1 VASVRKVNRRAGAA
15 LVALLALV
23 VPVLGPTHLA
33 RAQSQTDRQR
43 QIDDEINS
51 LRNLVSE
58 ASAEEAKLLIAI
70 DASSA
75 AKRAL
80 DAKVAALDGQ
90 IATVQQ
96 KLNAA
101 QAKLAAF
108 EEEQRVAEVR
118 LAESQKALNDARN
131 KLAAY
136 AIAAYTG
143 RSEAMQLLTSTIQ
156 AHSMDELVTRR
167 SYLKAVGNNQA
178 EIIALGERLRDEVKD
193 LNEQLKELTK
203 DAQAQAQVVAGQKAE
218 LESSRSEQDSARAE
232 VAAELARNNDLR
244 AQVLARKDEFE
255 EKEEQLERESEA
267 ITAQLR
273 ARAEAERAERARAAA
288 AAAASGSST
297 TTASGGAAGGASG
310 GASGPAVG
318 SRNLIAPIAGNPPIT
333 SSFGYRVHP
342 IYGTTRLHTG
352 VDIGADTGT
361 AIRAAGS
368 GTVVSAGWMEGY
380 GNATILDHGNG
391 LATLYAH
398 QSAMLVSSG
407 GTVSQGQTIGRVGCT
422 GSCTGPH
429 LHFEVRIDGTP
440 VDPLPYIR

>member
-1 VASVRKVNRRAGAA
+1 MLALLVPAFGPVGLAGA
-15 LVALLALV
+15 
-23 VPVLGPTHLA
+23 
-33 RAQSQTDRQR
+33 QTDRQR
-43 QIDDEINS
+43 QIDEEINS
-51 LRNLVSE
+51 LRNQVSE
-58 ASAEEAKLLIAI
+58 ASAEEAKLLVAI
-70 DASSA
+70 DASTA

-90 IATVQQ
+90 IASVQQ

-108 EEEQRVAEVR
+108 EEEQQAAEAK
-118 LAESQKALNDARN
+118 LAESQQALNAARN

-143 RSEAMQLLTSTIQ
+143 RSEAMQFITSTIQ

-193 LNEQLKELTK
+193 LTDQLKELTK
-203 DAQAQAQVVAGQKAE
+203 EAQAQAAVVEGQKAE
-218 LESSRSEQDSARAE
+218 LESSRAEQDGARAE
-232 VAAELARNNDLR
+232 VAAELARNNELR
-244 AQVLARKDEFE
+244 SQVLARKDEFE
-255 EKEEQLERESEA
+255 EKEEQLQRESES

-288 AAAASGSST
+288 AAAASGGST
-297 TTASGGAAGGASG
+297 TTTPGAAT
-310 GASGPAVG
+310 G

-361 AIRAAGS
+361 AIRASGS
-368 GTVVSAGWMEGY
+368 GTVVSAGWMDGY
-380 GNATILDHGNG
+380 GNATIVDHGDG

-398 QSAMLVSSG
+398 QSSMAVSAG
-407 GTVSQGQTIGRVGCT
+407 AKVSQGQSIGRVGCT

-440 VDPLPYIR
+440 VDPMPYIG